1 MIVNFVNELDLNGF
15 ISNVFTLSLIGC
27 LFLHLILTKQKRLVS
42 FCMFMVIVQFGNW
55 QLVPWLMSHNH
66 GKFLWYVT
74 LMASDILILLYVA
87 YKSVTTGKVLK
98 EELAVSVFTII
109 AIAFYLGR
117 FIERHY
123 TEFSLIKG
131 VQAYAIPAVNICI
144 IIILAAPILKQLV
157 LLAGKHVN
165 GITIFGL
172 RFSVSSVRSN
182 AVLADTKGLSKQKH
196 RVL

>member
-1 MIVNFVNELDLNGF
+1 
-15 ISNVFTLSLIGC
+15 
-27 LFLHLILTKQKRLVS
+27 
-42 FCMFMVIVQFGNW
+42 MVIVQFGNW